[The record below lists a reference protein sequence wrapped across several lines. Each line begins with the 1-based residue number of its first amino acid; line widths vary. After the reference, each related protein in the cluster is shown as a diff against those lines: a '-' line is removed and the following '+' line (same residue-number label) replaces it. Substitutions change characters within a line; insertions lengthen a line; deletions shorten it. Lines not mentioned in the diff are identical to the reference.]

1 MKQVSVS
8 SKGQVAIPKA
18 VRQALSLGA
27 GTRLTLD
34 VRGSDIVLRKVPDW
48 KQLRGAASP
57 DLMKIFA
64 AFKKRELPI

>member
-18 VRQALSLGA
+18 VREALRLGA

-34 VRGSDIVLRKVPDW
+34 VHGSDIVLRKVPDW
-48 KQLRGAASP
+48 QQLQGAASR
-57 DLMKIFA
+57 DLMKMFA
-64 AFKKRELPI
+64 AFKKREIPI